1 MNRVPSGTGS
11 ERFRSTAAADV
22 VDLGMTRIP
31 KVRLEEL

>member
-1 MNRVPSGTGS
+1 MNRAPSGTGS
-11 ERFRSTAAADV
+11 EHFRSTAADV